1 MSKLSA
7 PAYQVKR
14 TLGFLVLRSQR
25 LISQQLERAFAT
37 VGLNLQQNVALQL
50 IYEGVASGPSD
61 IAKACGYDTGSTT
74 RLVDQLA
81 DRGFLE
87 RTRDG
92 TDRRQVSLRLT
103 PEGRA
108 AAEAAQAV
116 SARYTQDLL
125 ADIGDGGGEAFI
137 EHLTR
142 LVARLEERA
151 DV

>member
-1 MSKLSA
+1 MSKLPS
-7 PAYQVKR
+7 PAYQIKR
-14 TLGFLVLRSQR
+14 TLGFLILRSQR
-25 LISQQLERAFAT
+25 LMSRQLERAFGT

-50 IYEGVASGPSD
+50 IYEGRTSGPSD
-61 IAKACGYDTGSTT
+61 VAKACGYDTGSTT

-81 DRGFLE
+81 HRGFLV

-92 TDRRQVSLRLT
+92 ADRRQVTLALT
-103 PEGRA
+103 AEGRA

-125 ADIGDGGGEAFI
+125 ADFGEGESDAFI
-137 EHLTR
+137 DQLTR

-151 DV
+151 DA